1 MSRWAYTS
9 GIKYSLANGW
19 ACIGG
24 GLKPGGLKVGFYG
37 ILKMIFCIWQ
47 GYMRQ
52 EQQPRN
58 APVKPTNILSKYT
71 GWKTTQAKPLS
82 HTFVYSWLQ
91 FLTTSFSN

>member
-1 MSRWAYTS
+1 M
-9 GIKYSLANGW
+9 GIYIRNKIFVGKSMGLYR
-19 ACIGG
+19 GG

-37 ILKMIFCIWQ
+37 ILKMIFCIWK

-52 EQQPRN
+52 EQQLRN